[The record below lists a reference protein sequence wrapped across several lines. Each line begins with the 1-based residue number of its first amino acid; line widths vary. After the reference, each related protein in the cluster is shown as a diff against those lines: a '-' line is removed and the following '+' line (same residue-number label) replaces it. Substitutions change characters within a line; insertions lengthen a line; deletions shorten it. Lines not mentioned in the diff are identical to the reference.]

1 MKIRVDKRMLVDSF
15 TYHKLTGKDNKHQPT
30 YADGV
35 LVSHCRID
43 HSQSN
48 YRSKEEDKSRVYAV
62 IFCYPG
68 MTSPALDFKE
78 RAKVVFDGE
87 EHIIQRI
94 VTVTQPYSSDVFA
107 YEIEV
112 V

>member
-15 TYHKLTGKDNKHQPT
+15 TYHELTSKDNKHQPT

-35 LVSHCRID
+35 LVNFCRID
-43 HSQSN
+43 RTRSS
-48 YRSKEEDKSRVYAV
+48 YRSKEEDKSTIYAV